1 MNNRWKI
8 LFVPALMLITS
19 TTPWAQSQLLNNA
32 SQLAQF
38 PSVERIQTA
47 MKGTD
52 DVDSH
57 ARFIAALY
65 RINDMIL
72 RDLVTAPN
80 GGVYPIPK
88 AAQPIQQRYSNA
100 ITRFSIDQIP
110 AAARDPRF
118 RPLEMAYEKDP
129 VFFDNLLAEFFSPS
143 FRTDYYAWIRRPVP
157 GRAANPGKAAKTASV
172 DPSIAKAKASKMDTT
187 VFGME
192 LGEPF
197 AVPYG
202 NAGSGIPLFDSV
214 FRPAPTH
221 QRNSGSND
229 EQLTQR
235 ELITLDPDRCPTW
248 VWVGCQ
254 VYVVLYQGQLVAVEA
269 PTKGRKVENS
279 VKDELRAKY
288 GPPTLISKVKITSD
302 LGGSFEVDEPIWM
315 GRGIRVE
322 YQVVVHNEDVGVD
335 ITSGLLRIMTETTY
349 DRLFNKPVKRKL

>member
-1 MNNRWKI
+1 
-8 LFVPALMLITS
+8 
-19 TTPWAQSQLLNNA
+19 
-32 SQLAQF
+32 
-38 PSVERIQTA
+38 
-47 MKGTD
+47 
-52 DVDSH
+52 
-57 ARFIAALY
+57 
-65 RINDMIL
+65 MIL

-80 GGVYPIPK
+80 GGLYSIPP
-88 AAQPIQQRYSNA
+88 AAQPVQQRYSNA

-110 AAARDPRF
+110 PAGRDPRF
-118 RPLEMAYEKDP
+118 RTLEMAYEKDP
-129 VFFDNLLAEFFSPS
+129 VFFDNLLTEFFSPN
-143 FRTDYYAWIRRPVP
+143 FRTDYYAWVRKPVP
-157 GRAANPGKAAKTASV
+157 VRAVSSSANAASV

-197 AVPYG
+197 TVPVG

-214 FRPAPTH
+214 FRPTSTQ

-229 EQLTQR
+229 DRLMQR

-302 LGGSFEVDEPIWM
+302 LGGAFEVDEPIWM

-322 YQVVVHNEDVGVD
+322 YQVIVHNEDVGVD
-335 ITSGLLRIMTETTY
+335 ITSGLLRIITETAY
-349 DRLFNKPVKRKL
+349 DRLYNKPAKRKL